1 MNECL
6 PFSCWMKGIFH
17 IVWRYQTR
25 RLKSVFFYRCT
36 IYDNVYMKWL
46 DCVYDV
52 DRSIS
57 AKKNRM
63 EKNEKVDDVC
73 SFVIIKTN
81 LTELDRNIVSLLCSW
96 NKVAHFKEN
105 RVCKFVASLYSVST
119 TFILILLCVCV
130 YMCMSVC
137 VCISVC
143 VFLCVCVCKRLYPST
158 AKDFS
163 CLKWRQRHVHVKRTL
178 ADFT

>member
-6 PFSCWMKGIFH
+6 PFSCWMKGISL

-25 RLKSVFFYRCT
+25 RLKSMFFYRCT

-105 RVCKFVASLYSVST
+105 RVCKFCCVFILCFNSLYSDTSMCVR
-119 TFILILLCVCV
+119 IYVHVCVRVYLCVCLF
-130 YMCMSVC
+130 VC
-137 VCISVC
+137 VSASVYI
-143 VFLCVCVCKRLYPST
+143 LPQ
-158 AKDFS
+158 
-163 CLKWRQRHVHVKRTL
+163 QRTFPV
-178 ADFT
+178 

>member
-1 MNECL
+1 M
-6 PFSCWMKGIFH
+6 
-17 IVWRYQTR
+17 
-25 RLKSVFFYRCT
+25 FFYRCT
-36 IYDNVYMKWL
+36 IYENVYMKWL

-63 EKNEKVDDVC
+63 EKNEADDVC

-119 TFILILLCVCV
+119 AFILILLCVCV

-143 VFLCVCVCKRLYPST
+143 VFLCVCVCKRWYPST

-178 ADFT
+178 ADFTSVNSPFLHINIQNS